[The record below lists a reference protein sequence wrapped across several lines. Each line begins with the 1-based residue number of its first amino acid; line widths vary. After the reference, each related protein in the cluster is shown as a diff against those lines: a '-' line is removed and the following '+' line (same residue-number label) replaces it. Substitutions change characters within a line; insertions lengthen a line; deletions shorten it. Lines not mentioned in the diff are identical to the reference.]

1 MTRVRNKFEGDYMQ
15 MITTFFMFEDHASEA
30 MNFYVSIFKN
40 SKIVSTMLGSDGSVM
55 GGTFEIEGQ
64 RFNAFNGGPHFKF
77 SQGIS
82 QFVSCDTQEEIDYL
96 YEKLSEGGE
105 KQPCGWLKD
114 KFGVSWQIIPPI
126 LGELLGDSDREK
138 ANRVMQ
144 AMFKMQK
151 IDIQA
156 LKDAAVQ

>member
-1 MTRVRNKFEGDYMQ
+1 MQ
-15 MITTFFMFEDHASEA
+15 KITTFLMFESGAGEA
-30 MNFYVSIFKN
+30 MEFYTSVFENGRI
-40 SKIVSTMLGSDGSVM
+40 IDTMPGPDGKAM

-64 RFNAFNGGPHFKF
+64 RFNAFNGGPHFRF
-77 SQGIS
+77 SPGIS
-82 QFVSCDTQEEIDYL
+82 LFVDAGTQDEIDYY

-126 LGELLGDSDREK
+126 LGELLSDPDREK
-138 ANRVMQ
+138 AGR
-144 AMFKMQK
+144 AMNAMLGMRK

-156 LKDAAVQ
+156 LKDAAAG